1 MAKANKMSAEQ
12 RRAWHEGAIAAGGSV
27 LHDRRVITSLSALPT
42 LGDLAE
48 TEQEMAEA
56 LSDIDRR
63 RQALND
69 EEARVRARETS
80 ASSAASEELPEDFPG
95 RVALNDAGHRTK
107 ADVAKLSEEEL
118 TEIPGIGPA
127 TAKKIVEARG

>member
-1 MAKANKMSAEQ
+1 MAKPKKMSAEQ
-12 RRAWHEGAIAAGGSV
+12 RRAWHESAIAAGGSV
-27 LHDRRVITSLSALPT
+27 LHDRRVITSTAALPT

-69 EEARVRARETS
+69 EEARVRARETGKVS
-80 ASSAASEELPEDFPG
+80 SEELPEDFPG
-95 RVALNDAGHRTK
+95 RAALADVGHKTK
-107 ADVAKLSEEEL
+107 ADIAGLSEEEL
-118 TEIPGIGPA
+118 TAIPGIGPA

>member
-12 RRAWHEGAIAAGGSV
+12 RRAWHESAIAAGGSV

-80 ASSAASEELPEDFPG
+80 SAVSEELPEDFPG
-95 RVALNDAGHRTK
+95 RAALNDAGHKTK

>member
-1 MAKANKMSAEQ
+1 MAKATKMSAEQ
-12 RRAWHEGAIAAGGSV
+12 RRAWHESAIAAGGSV
-27 LHDRRVITSLSALPT
+27 LHDRRVITSAAALPT

-69 EEARVRARETS
+69 EEARVRARETTGKV
-80 ASSAASEELPEDFPG
+80 ASEELPEDFPG
-95 RVALNDAGHRTK
+95 RAALNKAGYKTK
-107 ADVAKLSEEEL
+107 ADIAGLSESEL
-118 TEIPGIGPA
+118 TDIPEIGPA